1 MRRVPPK
8 EQTAFKVVKT
18 SSSKSDAL
26 KVAEFQIAVSMIC
39 HSAIRCVDHL
49 GENMVKHGKGQSFM
63 VFNNLAFFTPFGFF
77 YSVWLFL
84 DMVWLFFLKRCLATL
99 DPDSKY
105 SESEHL

>member
-39 HSAIRCVDHL
+39 HSAIRFVDHL
-49 GENMVKHGKGQSFM
+49 GENMVTRGKGQSFM
-63 VFNNLAFFTPFGFF
+63 VFNNLAFFGHGLAFFGHGLAFF
-77 YSVWLFL
+77 SQK
-84 DMVWLFFLKRCLATL
+84 MSGNSG
-99 DPDSKY
+99 PDSKN